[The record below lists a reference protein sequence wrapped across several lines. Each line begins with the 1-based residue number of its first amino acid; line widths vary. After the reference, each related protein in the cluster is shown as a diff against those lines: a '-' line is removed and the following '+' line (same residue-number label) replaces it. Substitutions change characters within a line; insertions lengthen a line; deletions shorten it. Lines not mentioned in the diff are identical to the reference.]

1 MSENP
6 LILLA
11 LDAAWSCSN
20 ADAPAFKHVDLQG
33 SLVDLG
39 AAKIQIA
46 AVAMVNL
53 AHAAASLP
61 SSATSSWSAG
71 PSPIHNAHLAMS
83 LKV

>member
-33 SLVDLG
+33 SLVDLE

-53 AHAAASLP
+53 AHPSVVKAIASPLD
-61 SSATSSWSAG
+61 SGNGRRS
-71 PSPIHNAHLAMS
+71 
-83 LKV
+83 